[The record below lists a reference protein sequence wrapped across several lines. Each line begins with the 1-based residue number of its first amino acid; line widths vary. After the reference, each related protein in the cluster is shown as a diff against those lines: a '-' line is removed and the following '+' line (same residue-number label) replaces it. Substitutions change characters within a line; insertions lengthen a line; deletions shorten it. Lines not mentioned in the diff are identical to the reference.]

1 MTGEAV
7 SLGSAG
13 CAIVL
18 IIVLYLHLK
27 RQNTVRD
34 ALAPEERQRWID
46 EGKVGDAHPDFR
58 YML

>member
-1 MTGEAV
+1 MIGEAV
-7 SLGSAG
+7 SLGSGG

-18 IIVLYLHLK
+18 IIALYLHLK
-27 RQNTVRD
+27 RKNMIRK
-34 ALAPEERQRWID
+34 ALTREERQRWTD

>member
-7 SLGSAG
+7 SLASAG

-27 RQNTVRD
+27 PQNTIKD
-34 ALAPEERQRWID
+34 ALSPEERQRWID
-46 EGKVGDAHPDFR
+46 EGKVGDTHPDFR